1 MKNERKNVVHVGR
14 GCPTAQAVGPLTNQ
28 SGKTALDCWAKPN
41 LHKQPHGFTLIE
53 LLVVVLIIGILA
65 AVAVPQ
71 YRRAVEKSKA
81 TQALT
86 LLKSIAQAQQAY
98 YLANGSY
105 ARKFEQLDVDMP
117 GWTGNTKWETDSAP
131 DTRSNG
137 EWALQ
142 LYGTGTTLGNGIF
155 LGRISG
161 PYKGIGFQY
170 WPYRPYGDKPLHT
183 IICYERKFNGLPFDG
198 DNGDY
203 CQKIMGYVK
212 DSTGNWVQP

>member
-14 GCPTAQAVGPLTNQ
+14 GCPAAQAVGPLTNQ

-98 YLANGSY
+98 YLANGRY
-105 ARKFEQLDVDMP
+105 ADKFSQLDVDMP
-117 GWTGNTKWETDSAP
+117 G
-131 DTRSNG
+131 
-137 EWALQ
+137 
-142 LYGTGTTLGNGIF
+142 
-155 LGRISG
+155 
-161 PYKGIGFQY
+161 
-170 WPYRPYGDKPLHT
+170 
-183 IICYERKFNGLPFDG
+183 
-198 DNGDY
+198 
-203 CQKIMGYVK
+203 
-212 DSTGNWVQP
+212 